1 MSAGLLLSNG
11 TMHRTALHWRSL
23 TTLDLP
29 AVEAIAGSVH
39 PSFPEDIAVLAERQ
53 RLYPDGARFL
63 ELNGQPA
70 GYVLSHPWTLG
81 DLPALNSRLGHI
93 PVGADT
99 YYIHDLA
106 LLPVARGT
114 GAATQIVG
122 ALIEHGKKRLFA
134 SVSLV
139 AVNGSLPFW
148 RKHGFEEIESAGL
161 TSKLASYEPTARL
174 MVRALA

>member
-1 MSAGLLLSNG
+1 M
-11 TMHRTALHWRSL
+11 
-23 TTLDLP
+23 
-29 AVEAIAGSVH
+29 
-39 PSFPEDIAVLAERQ
+39 AERQ

-81 DLPALNSRLGHI
+81 NLPALNSRLGRI

-106 LLPVARGT
+106 LLPAARGT
-114 GAATQIVG
+114 GAATQVVG
-122 ALIEHGKKRLFA
+122 ALVEHANKCLFV

-139 AVNGSLPFW
+139 AVNGSIPFW
-148 RKHGFEEIESAGL
+148 RKHGFEVIEEPELAN
-161 TSKLASYEPTARL
+161 KLASYEPTARL